1 MWYHRGLNSVPQC
14 CRAHVVPPH
23 RSVAASL
30 CAPVPA
36 GGLALSARARIKHV
50 IRATRVT
57 QIPDGTR
64 SGLLRPFLVQ
74 FSNAPARVFI
84 DMHVRIVDG
93 GRKWTRRACRSVDRK
108 IDRSTDR
115 FKKDELAA
123 FRQPPR
129 ALAFILRRF
138 SFFHLRALR
147 SALAWGSS
155 TRLDWLFSGWSPR
168 VPPGH
173 VLRLSLVLE
182 VNRAA
187 TNRVESAEAQQGRFV
202 LARTRSH

>member
-14 CRAHVVPPH
+14 CRAHVVPRQ

-36 GGLALSARARIKHV
+36 GGLALSARARVKHV

-93 GRKWTRRACRSVDRK
+93 GRKWMRRACRSVDRK

-115 FKKDELAA
+115 FKKTSLRRSASPRGLLFLLCGATRLPSARGAISACLRLVYTVGLVVFSLA
-123 FRQPPR
+123 PPR
-129 ALAFILRRF
+129 APK
-138 SFFHLRALR
+138 
-147 SALAWGSS
+147 ALATSVARPRGEP
-155 TRLDWLFSGWSPR
+155 SGDDPR
-168 VPPGH
+168 GF
-173 VLRLSLVLE
+173 
-182 VNRAA
+182 
-187 TNRVESAEAQQGRFV
+187 G
-202 LARTRSH
+202 

>member
-1 MWYHRGLNSVPQC
+1 MSF
-14 CRAHVVPPH
+14 RAKE
-23 RSVAASL
+23 ASRL
-30 CAPVPA
+30 HYARPFP
-36 GGLALSARARIKHV
+36 LEDWLSARARARMKHV

-115 FKKDELAA
+115 LKKTSLRRSAS
-123 FRQPPR
+123 PR
-129 ALAFILRRF
+129 GPLFFILRRF
-138 SFFHLRALR
+138 SFFICARC
-147 SALAWGSS
+147 GQ
-155 TRLDWLFSGWSPR
+155 RL
-168 VPPGH
+168 PGARLH
-173 VLRLSLVLE
+173 VWIGCSLVGPL
-182 VNRAA
+182 AYP
-187 TNRVESAEAQQGRFV
+187 QGTCCV
-202 LARTRSH
+202 CRSSSR

>member
-14 CRAHVVPPH
+14 CRAHVVPRQ

-115 FKKDELAA
+115 FKKRRACGVPPAPAGPCFYFAA
-123 FRQPPR
+123 
-129 ALAFILRRF
+129 LLV
-138 SFFHLRALR
+138 FHLRALR
-147 SALAWGSS
+147 SALALGSS

>member
-1 MWYHRGLNSVPQC
+1 MRYHRGLNSVPQC
-14 CRAHVVPPH
+14 CRAHVVPRQ

-93 GRKWTRRACRSVDRK
+93 GRKWTRRACRSAGRK

-115 FKKDELAA
+115 LKKTSLRRSAS
-123 FRQPPR
+123 PR
-129 ALAFILRRF
+129 GPLFLFCGASRF
-138 SFFHLRALR
+138 SFARVAVSACLGLVYTFGLVVLWLVPSRTPRA
-147 SALAWGSS
+147 
-155 TRLDWLFSGWSPR
+155 
-168 VPPGH
+168 
-173 VLRLSLVLE
+173 
-182 VNRAA
+182 RAA
-187 TNRVESAEAQQGRFV
+187 SV
-202 LARTRSH
+202 ARPRGEPSGNEPRGVG